1 MKQIKNSLTIDNN
14 LFTAFN
20 CPLWQ
25 YAFPDTTELDTYFIL
40 RYGDRIASKVLEYY
54 ENDQGQVTG
63 ENLTA
68 LANMVYNINKVKW
81 QHLFDIYNTEYD
93 PAENT
98 DYIETFKE
106 HSDSTGHSESSSG
119 ITYKPGSTATNKR
132 SGFNSSSSM
141 VNDSST
147 TMSGTDQTDNEGEA
161 DTNGTVDHNS
171 ELRKHG
177 NIGTVDVTDML
188 RKSANFWKWSFI
200 DAVCKDICDII
211 ALSIY

>member
-20 CPLWQ
+20 NPLWC

-40 RYGDRIASKVLEYY
+40 RYGDRIASKVLEHY
-54 ENDQGQVTG
+54 EDSDGTVTG

-98 DYIETFKE
+98 DYTETFKE
-106 HSDSTGHSESSSG
+106 HSDSTGHSESENG
-119 ITYKPGSTATNKR
+119 VTYQPGSTATNKKY
-132 SGFNSSSSM
+132 GFNSSSA
-141 VNDSST
+141 VNDT
-147 TMSGTDQTDNEGEA
+147 LTVMSGSDQTDSDGSA
-161 DTNGTVDHNS
+161 DTSGTVDHNS

-188 RKSANFWKWSFI
+188 RKSADFWKWSFI
-200 DAVCKDICDII
+200 DAVCRDICDII

>member
-1 MKQIKNSLTIDNN
+1 MKQIKDSLTIDNN

-20 CPLWQ
+20 NPLWC

-40 RYGDRIASKVLEYY
+40 RYGDRIASKLLEHY
-54 ENDQGQVTG
+54 EGTDGKVTG

-68 LANMVYNINKVKW
+68 LANMVYNINKMKW

-98 DYIETFKE
+98 DYTETFKE
-106 HSDSTGHSESSSG
+106 HSSSTGHSESENHVDYLPA
-119 ITYKPGSTATNKR
+119 TTATNKKY
-132 SGFNSSSSM
+132 GFNGGG
-141 VNDSST
+141 VNDT
-147 TMSGTDQTDNEGEA
+147 QTIMSGRDDTDSEGSA

-188 RKSANFWKWSFI
+188 RKSVVFWKWSFI
-200 DAVCKDICDII
+200 DAVCRDICDMI

>member
-63 ENLTA
+63 DDLTA

-119 ITYKPGSTATNKR
+119 ITYQPGSTATNKR
-132 SGFNSSSSM
+132 SGFNSSSM

-147 TMSGTDQTDNEGEA
+147 TMSGSDQTDNEGEA

-200 DAVCKDICDII
+200 DSVCKDICDII